1 MSIDQLYYQSCINE
15 SDIHEHLPTLYNY
28 AMECNSVVEFGV
40 RDTANST
47 RAFVKALVDN
57 SRNGAQNLS
66 YIGVD
71 LTPCRVDYIQ
81 HICNQNSIDYM
92 FVIGDSAKV
101 SIPETDLLF
110 IDSWHIYG
118 HLKRELAKHH
128 SKAKKYIIMHD
139 TTVFEW
145 RSESFH
151 WSETEHTHFKNILNM
166 TDDEINKGLWYAVA
180 EFLKNNTS
188 IWKIDKRYTNNNGLT
203 ILKKKPSKGERNER

>member
-139 TTVFEW
+139 TTIDGEEG
-145 RSESFH
+145 ESIRCK
-151 WSETEHTHFKNILNM
+151 WDTAEQSKKYGYPEE
-166 TDDEINKGLWYAVA
+166 EIRKGLWPAVE
-180 EFLKNNTS
+180 EFLQEHPEWTLKE
-188 IWKIDKRYTNNNGLT
+188 RFVNNNGLT
-203 ILKKKPSKGERNER
+203 ILEKK